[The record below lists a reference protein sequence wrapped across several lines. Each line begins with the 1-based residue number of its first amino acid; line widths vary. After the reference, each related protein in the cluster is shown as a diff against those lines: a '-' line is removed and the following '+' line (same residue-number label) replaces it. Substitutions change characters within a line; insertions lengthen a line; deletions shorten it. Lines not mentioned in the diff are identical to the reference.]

1 MVAGFPKFSWPFLP
15 GRQQQDQSAAEQK
28 TGSRGENIAVSF
40 LEKQGYTVLA
50 RNYRRRF
57 GEIDI
62 VAEEGGVLV
71 FIEVKARKNNRYGNP
86 FEAVDTRKQ
95 RKLSRMAQDYIS
107 RHKMEDRPARF
118 DVVAVRLNP
127 HSRSEVE
134 LIRDAFDFQE

>member
-1 MVAGFPKFSWPFLP
+1 MAGLKKFSWPFLSGGQKQAP
-15 GRQQQDQSAAEQK
+15 SAAEQK
-28 TGSRGENIAVSF
+28 TGSRGEDMAVLF
-40 LEKQGYTVLA
+40 LEKQGYTVLD

-86 FEAVDTRKQ
+86 FEAVDVRKQ
-95 RKLSRMAQDYIS
+95 KKLSRMAQDYIS

-127 HSRSEVE
+127 DSRSEVE